1 MGDRTAIDLELHGRG
16 GWRSEPQQRG
26 GAALPRRPAPV
37 QRGVVARERLEA
49 RRKTAECDELA
60 AAFGLLQRRP
70 GGVEAGSVDL
80 GGGDARLE
88 AGGHGPEAAGD
99 DPRDLREA
107 QMDLVQDL
115 PHGPGGSEERL
126 ELVAPRDGEARGEG
140 GAPAPVE
147 LRDRVAERA
156 LQAGAAGR
164 RQGTGRGG
172 VADERDVTRGH
183 FMSLVLNVT
192 NYVINYLSDDNCQR
206 GGGRLAGSEQPIS
219 RRVDNYR
226 HLSSL

>member
-1 MGDRTAIDLELHGRG
+1 MGDRAAVDLELRG
-16 GWRSEPQQRG
+16 GGGGRPEPQQGG

-37 QRGVVARERLEA
+37 QRGVIARERVEA
-49 RRKTAECDELA
+49 RWKTAECDELA

-88 AGGHGPEAAGD
+88 AGGHGSEPAGD
-99 DPRDLREA
+99 DPRNLGEA
-107 QMDLVQDL
+107 EMHLVQDL
-115 PHGPGGSEERL
+115 PHGPGGGEERL

-156 LQAGAAGR
+156 LQARAAGR
-164 RQGTGRGG
+164 
-172 VADERDVTRGH
+172 
-183 FMSLVLNVT
+183 
-192 NYVINYLSDDNCQR
+192 
-206 GGGRLAGSEQPIS
+206 
-219 RRVDNYR
+219 
-226 HLSSL
+226 